1 MALRG
6 SLHEFELAEIFQLI
20 ARDAKT
26 GQLVLS
32 DEDNEAFVIFSQGMV
47 AAAGAGEQN
56 LQTILFRYLISAKRY
71 SEEELNELLYVCQG
85 EIRQF
90 SQELANRGYLSSD
103 ELVSITQMAIE
114 NLACS
119 LFLWEEGNYRFD
131 SLDAIQEY
139 SVGGVTFPVDA
150 ITMEAMR
157 RSDEWKRIRQHISGG
172 TVFAIVNK
180 PAGAPPAASP
190 LSHPLEYI
198 TNFVDG
204 QTTVAALCEKS
215 IILPYRVYEA
225 LFGLWQKGVISPL
238 AVKRQQNKITPVP
251 AGISASNIAAA
262 VVSISSVLAA
272 VCALFAFSIVGRA
285 TFFHAAILK
294 RAEALGTIMME
305 RNERE

>member
-1 MALRG
+1 
-6 SLHEFELAEIFQLI
+6 
-20 ARDAKT
+20 
-26 GQLVLS
+26 
-32 DEDNEAFVIFSQGMV
+32 
-47 AAAGAGEQN
+47 
-56 LQTILFRYLISAKRY
+56 
-71 SEEELNELLYVCQG
+71 
-85 EIRQF
+85 
-90 SQELANRGYLSSD
+90 
-103 ELVSITQMAIE
+103 MAIE
-114 NLACS
+114 DLACS

-139 SVGGVTFPVDA
+139 IVGGVTFPVDA

-305 RNERE
+305 RNERKIMVANLEFRTLRGYAPPDLKSLVKEHLICQNDLFFLRDNTFIPAEWRNSGVRQEGQSRP